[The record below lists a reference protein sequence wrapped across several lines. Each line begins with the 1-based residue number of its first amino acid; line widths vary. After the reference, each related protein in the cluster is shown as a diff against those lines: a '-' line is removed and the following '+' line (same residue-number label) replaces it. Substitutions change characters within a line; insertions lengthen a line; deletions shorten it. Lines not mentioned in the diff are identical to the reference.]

1 MRLFLGIDAGTVSL
15 KWVLTGP
22 TEKIEE
28 LAGNSGGHIDEIRSL
43 GNGRSIAYSRYSRIK
58 GSPVDTIVKGLKDLA
73 SFLDPSE
80 ISCAS
85 ITGASSALVSEFI
98 GIREE
103 NEFKALA
110 AGVAMLHPGVLN
122 IFEMGGENSRYVKV
136 SDSDDFSGIM
146 DFETNGECAAGTG
159 AFIDQQ
165 ASRLCFRVEDTGE
178 AAVSAQ
184 RCPRIAGRCSV
195 FAKSDMIHAQQ
206 KGFGPDEVM
215 RGLCEAVARN
225 FKSNITKGRKIEGR
239 SVFTGGVA
247 MNVGVA
253 TAMRE
258 LFGLGAGE
266 FIVPDK
272 PAWTGAVGAAVLADE
287 KNHLIDNGRLKSLIE
302 GKKGPD
308 NIEFSSWKPL
318 SREKVSFLRSNV
330 REWSAG
336 DSDLPVNAWLGID
349 VGSVST
355 NLALIDDDGAVIHE
369 IYLRTKARPIEAVA
383 RGLTL
388 LEKRVGDMVKVRG
401 VGTTGSGR
409 ELIGEL
415 VGADTVNDEI
425 TAHKTGALVIGRDLL
440 GKKVDTIF
448 EIGGQDSK
456 YIRIDDGV
464 VVDFAMNEA
473 CAAGTGSFLE
483 EQAERL
489 NIDIVDEFSEM
500 AFSSSSPIRLG
511 ERCTVYMEQDVI
523 SCMRKGAYR
532 EDLVGGLA
540 YSIVQ
545 NYLNRVVR
553 GRKIGE
559 TIFFQGG
566 TAYNDS
572 VAAAFS
578 AVLDREIV
586 VPPHNGVIGAIGSAL
601 LAREKMQALGKPT
614 TFRGYDIASIDYKM
628 REFTCKGCS
637 NYCEIQE
644 FTVENE
650 RTYWGD
656 KCSDRYRKRK
666 KLPVNPVGADLT
678 LIYRDLLDADYGVTE
693 IVETD
698 RPRIGLPRT
707 MFYFD
712 RAPFWR
718 AYFQALGFEVVA
730 SEPTRR
736 DTINSGIEQA
746 VAEPCA
752 PVQVAHGHI
761 AKLVEDGV
769 DYIFVPNVID
779 EELDPGAAGSY
790 VCPWGQTL
798 PFVARQMTALD
809 GREDMMLC
817 PTVHFR
823 DGEKTIEKELYD
835 YMKESLFK
843 GRHGATGS
851 PERPGRKIARTLH
864 RKAVRAA
871 YSAQNKFLDELS
883 TIGREAIRAIEKAGK
898 QCVVIVGRPY
908 NIFDSELNLDI
919 PSKLRD
925 YYGVDVI
932 PMSFLPLDGIDIDD
946 ITDNMFWNYGRRILQ
961 AARYTAERENM
972 HLIYLTNF
980 KCGPDSYIKHF
991 CNAAAGR
998 PWLTLQFDA
1007 HGNDAG
1013 ILTRCE
1019 AYLESKGVLS
1029 WWKTGKIVSGKR
1041 LSISPECQQEERKP
1055 LLRRSGTSE

>member
-22 TEKIEE
+22 SEKIEE
-28 LAGNSGGHIDEIRSL
+28 LAGISGGQIDEIRTL
-43 GNGRSIAYSRYSRIK
+43 DDGRSIAYSRYSRIK
-58 GSPVDTIVKGLKDLA
+58 GSPVDTIVRGLRDLA
-73 SFLDPSE
+73 SFLDPSD
-80 ISCAS
+80 ISRAS
-85 ITGASSALVSEFI
+85 ITGASSALVSELV

-110 AGVAMLHPGVLN
+110 AGVTMLYPGVLN
-122 IFEMGGENSRYVKV
+122 IFEMGGENSRYIKL
-136 SDSDDFSGIM
+136 SGSDDFSGIT

-178 AAVSAQ
+178 AAMSAQ
-184 RCPRIAGRCSV
+184 RSPRIAGRCSV

-239 SVFTGGVA
+239 SVFTGGLA
-247 MNVGVA
+247 MNIGVA

-258 LFGLGAGE
+258 VFGLGAGE

-287 KNHLIDNGRLKSLIE
+287 KNHLVDHDRLKSIIE
-302 GKKGPD
+302 GKIEAD

-318 SREKVSFLRSNV
+318 SREKVSFLRSKV
-330 REWSAG
+330 REWDAG
-336 DSDLPVNAWLGID
+336 DAELPVNAWLGID

-355 NLALIDDDGAVIHE
+355 NLALIDDDGAVIDE

-383 RGLTL
+383 RGLSL
-388 LEKRVGDMVKVRG
+388 LEKRVGDTVRICG
-401 VGTTGSGR
+401 AGTTGSGR

-415 VGADTVNDEI
+415 VGADTINDEI
-425 TAHKTGALVIGRDLL
+425 TAHKTGALFIGHDLL

-489 NIDIVDEFSEM
+489 NIDIVGEFSEM
-500 AFSSSSPIRLG
+500 AFSSSDPIRLG

-523 SCMRKGAYR
+523 SCMRKGASR

-601 LAREKMQALGKPT
+601 LAREKMHALGKST
-614 TFRGYDIASIDYKM
+614 TFRGYDIAGIDYKI

-644 FTVENE
+644 FTVEKE
-650 RTYWGD
+650 RTFWGD
-656 KCSDRYRKRK
+656 KCSDRYRKRR
-666 KLPVNPVGADLT
+666 KLPVSPAVADLAS
-678 LIYRDLLDADYGVTE
+678 IYRDLIDADHGVTE
-693 IVETD
+693 IVGTD
-698 RPRIGLPRT
+698 MARIGMPRA
-707 MFYFD
+707 MSYFD

-718 AYFQALGFEVVA
+718 SYFQALGFEVVA

-736 DTINSGIEQA
+736 ETINSGIEQA

-752 PVQVAHGHI
+752 PIQVAHGHI
-761 AKLVEDGV
+761 AFLLEKGV
-769 DYIFVPNVID
+769 DHIFVPNVID
-779 EELDPGAAGSY
+779 EESERDSAGSY

-809 GREDMMLC
+809 GREDAILC

-823 DGEKTIEKELYD
+823 EGEKVVEKELYD
-835 YMKESLFK
+835 YMKKSLFT
-843 GRHGATGS
+843 GRRTA
-851 PERPGRKIARTLH
+851 PGRKLH
-864 RKAVRAA
+864 RQAVRAA
-871 YSAQNKFLDELS
+871 YSAQSAFRDKLS
-883 TIGREAIRAIEKAGK
+883 SIGREALREIEKAGK
-898 QCVVIVGRPY
+898 HCVVIVGRPY

-932 PMSFLPLDGIDIDD
+932 PMSFLPLDGIDIDKVAG
-946 ITDNMFWNYGRRILQ
+946 NMFWNYGRRILQ
-961 AARYTAERENM
+961 AARFTADRENM

-980 KCGPDSYIKHF
+980 KCGPDSYIKHY
-991 CNAAAGR
+991 CNVAAGR

-1029 WWKTGKIVSGKR
+1029 WWKKNKIVSGKR
-1041 LSISPECQQEERKP
+1041 LSISPECQREERKP
-1055 LLRRSGTSE
+1055 SLRRSGTSG